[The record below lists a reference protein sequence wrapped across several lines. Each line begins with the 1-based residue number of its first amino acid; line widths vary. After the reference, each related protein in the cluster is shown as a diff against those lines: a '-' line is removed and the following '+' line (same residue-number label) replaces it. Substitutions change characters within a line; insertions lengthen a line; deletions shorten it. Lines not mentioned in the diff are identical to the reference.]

1 LWGKIDDMTYTY
13 VDIASLKTLYKK
25 NLYKRKTY
33 TKKRV
38 QYNVKSDYFS
48 GRDTPPDSCKSLN
61 HLIPIPSTHFEN
73 VE

>member
-25 NLYKRKTY
+25 NLYKGKTY

-38 QYNVKSDYFS
+38 NQIIF
-48 GRDTPPDSCKSLN
+48 REEILP
-61 HLIPIPSTHFEN
+61 LILANP
-73 VE
+73 